1 MIHPKRVVV
10 SWSSG
15 KDSAWALAR
24 LRADPSVEVVGLF
37 TIMSAHQRVFMHAVR
52 REIVQ
57 AQAKMLGLPLHEA
70 VLPEGAGHDD
80 YEQMMHRL
88 FLALHAEGATH
99 ICFGDLYLED
109 VRQHRL
115 TLLANTGLEPLFPLW
130 MQDTRLLA
138 AQMLAGGIQTYI
150 TCVDPK
156 KIDRS
161 FIGRR
166 WNDGLIA
173 ELPPGSDPCGEHG
186 EFHTCVVGGP
196 MFSAPLPV
204 ELGEIVEREG
214 YLFADLTL
222 RR

>member
-1 MIHPKRVVV
+1 MQPKRVVV

-15 KDSAWALAR
+15 KDSAWALAK
-24 LRADPSVEVVGLF
+24 LRADPSFELAGLF
-37 TIMSAHQRVFMHAVR
+37 TIFSSHRRVFMHAVR

-57 AQAKMLGLPLHEA
+57 AQAERLGLPLHEA

-80 YEQMMHRL
+80 YEQMMHHL
-88 FLALHAEGATH
+88 LAALHAEGATH

-109 VRQHRL
+109 VRRHRQ
-115 TLLANTGLEPLFPLW
+115 TLLANTGLEPVFPLW
-130 MQDTRLLA
+130 MQDTRSLA
-138 AQMLAGGIQTYI
+138 EQMLKGGIETYV

-166 WNDGLIA
+166 WDEALIA
-173 ELPPGSDPCGEHG
+173 QLPPGSDPCGEQG

-196 MFSAPLPV
+196 MFSEPLPV
-204 ELGEIVEREG
+204 ELGEIVERDG
-214 YLFADLTL
+214 YVFADLKL
-222 RR
+222 S